1 MPSIIT
7 EKVDVNEKNG
17 QLSETIK
24 LKTSQKV
31 YLFLKNICDRIIA
44 FLLIVILIPF
54 WLILAI
60 IVRCSSKSSALFKQ
74 KRIGKNRR
82 QFNCYKWRSLREDA
96 PKYMANKNFNDI
108 DSYATKIGKFL
119 RKTSIDELAQLLNVL
134 KGDMSIIGYRPLIPQ
149 ETEEDILRTSCGV
162 YQIRPGITGWAQ
174 INDRN
179 ITSAEEKVK
188 LDLYYLQHVGLW
200 MDIKIFFAT
209 FTAIFKTFKKD
220 KSKEKKEESSSTK
233 EGIKS

>member
-1 MPSIIT
+1 MPTIK
-7 EKVDVNEKNG
+7 EKEDTKAKNE
-17 QLSETIK
+17 QLSRNIK

-44 FLLIVILIPF
+44 FLLIVLLIPF

-60 IVRCSSKSSALFKQ
+60 IVRCSSKGSSLFKQ

-96 PKYMANKNFNDI
+96 PKYMANKNFDDI
-108 DSYATKIGKFL
+108 DSYATKVGKFL
-119 RKTSIDELAQLLNVL
+119 RRSSIDELAQLLNVL

-149 ETEEDILRTSCGV
+149 ETEEDILRNNCGI
-162 YQIRPGITGWAQ
+162 YQIRPGITGLAQ

-179 ITSAEEKVK
+179 ITSAEGKVEM
-188 LDLYYLQHVGLW
+188 DLYYLKHVGLW
-200 MDIKIFFAT
+200 MDIKVFFAT
-209 FTAIFKTFKKD
+209 FIAIFKTLKKD
-220 KSKEKKEESSSTK
+220 KSKEKKESSSTK
-233 EGIKS
+233 EGVKS